1 MAKQNEF
8 QTSFPFSVKIFYQP
22 LDEDTRAYYMPQTV
36 IKMMDSKNFNIH
48 TWTID
53 QDESG
58 GKYLEVETGLSKT
71 EIEHLPRVS

>member
-8 QTSFPFSVKIFYQP
+8 KTSFPFSVKIVYQP
-22 LDEDTRAYYMPQTV
+22 VDEDTRAYYMPQTV
-36 IKMMDSKNFNIH
+36 IQMMDSKNFNIH

-58 GKYLEVETGLSKT
+58 GTYLDVETGLSK
-71 EIEHLPRVS
+71 IEF

>member
-1 MAKQNEF
+1 M
-8 QTSFPFSVKIFYQP
+8 KIFYQP

-53 QDESG
+53 RDESEG
-58 GKYLEVETGLSKT
+58 TYLEVENGLSKT